1 MDKTIANPLRG
12 IAMKVCSIVLF
23 VCMSSL
29 IKLGGEG
36 LATGQITFFRS
47 FFAMFPIIGWLALSG
62 RLNGSF
68 RTANPIGHF
77 YRGFIGVS
85 SMALGF
91 YGIVHLPLPE
101 YIAIGYAQPL
111 FAVVAGWL
119 LLSEVVRRYR
129 WTAVAVGFVGVVII
143 LWPRLDAIR
152 NGTLGLEGSLGA
164 LAVLAGAAL
173 SAIAM
178 VHVRQLVRTE
188 NTPTIVLYFSLS
200 SSCFSLLTLPFGWVG
215 MSLASA
221 GLLIAAGFFG
231 GVGQILLTESY
242 RYADVSA
249 VAPFEYTSII
259 WGTISGYLLFNE
271 LPDETLILGT
281 AIVIG
286 SGIYIIH
293 REHQRRRELLAATG
307 IVSPIAPDA

>member
-47 FFAMFPIIGWLALSG
+47 FFAMFPILGWLAF
-62 RLNGSF
+62 NGELRGAFKTS
-68 RTANPIGHF
+68 NPVGHF

-85 SMALGF
+85 SMACGF
-91 YGIVHLPLPE
+91 FGIVHLPLPE

-111 FAVVAGWL
+111 FAVIAGAVL
-119 LLSEVVRRYR
+119 LHEQVRRYR
-129 WTAVAVGFVGVVII
+129 WSAVAAGFVGVMII
-143 LWPRLDAIR
+143 LWPRLEAIR
-152 NGTLGLEGSLGA
+152 SGTLGLEGTMGA
-164 LAVLAGAAL
+164 IAVLL
-173 SAIAM
+173 SAAISAVAM

-200 SSCFSLLTLPFGWVG
+200 SSCFSLLTLPFGWVA
-215 MSLASA
+215 MSPAAA
-221 GLLIAAGFFG
+221 GLLIVAGFFG

-242 RYADVSA
+242 RYADVST

-259 WGTISGYLLFNE
+259 WGTIAGYLLFSE
-271 LPDETLILGT
+271 LPDQTLIFGT
-281 AIVIG
+281 IIVIG
-286 SGIYIIH
+286 SGIFIIY
-293 REHQRRRELLAATG
+293 REAIRTRKLVAAREREK
-307 IVSPIAPDA
+307 IIADA

>member
-47 FFAMFPIIGWLALSG
+47 FFAMFPIIAWLAVSG
-62 RLNGSF
+62 RLKGAF
-68 RTANPIGHF
+68 RTLNPLGHF

-85 SMALGF
+85 SMSLGF
-91 YGIVHLPLPE
+91 FGIVHLPLPE
-101 YIAIGYAQPL
+101 YIAIGYAMPL
-111 FAVVAGWL
+111 FSVVAGAVL
-119 LLSEVVRRYR
+119 LKEEIRRYR
-129 WTAVAVGFVGVVII
+129 WAAVFAGFIGVVII

-152 NGTLGLEGSLGA
+152 SGSLGA
-164 LAVLAGAAL
+164 AGTMGAIAVLCSAAIA
-173 SAIAM
+173 AIAM

-200 SSCFSLLTLPFGWVG
+200 SSVFSLMTLPFGWNAMTMASVAF
-215 MSLASA
+215 LVSA
-221 GLLIAAGFFG
+221 GFVG
-231 GVGQILLTESY
+231 GIGQILLTESY

-259 WGTISGYLLFNE
+259 WGTIAGYFLFSE

-286 SGIYIIH
+286 AGIFIIY
-293 REHQRRRELLAATG
+293 RESRRARDIASARERRPS
-307 IVSPIAPDA
+307 ISDA

>member
-1 MDKTIANPLRG
+1 
-12 IAMKVCSIVLF
+12 MKVCSIVLF

-47 FFAMFPIIGWLALSG
+47 FFAMFPILGWLAISG
-62 RLNGSF
+62 ELKGAF
-68 RTANPIGHF
+68 RTANPVGHF

-91 YGIVHLPLPE
+91 FGVVHLPLPE

-119 LLSEVVRRYR
+119 LLGEIVRRYR
-129 WTAVAVGFVGVVII
+129 WSAVAAGFVGVVII
-143 LWPRLDAIR
+143 LWPRLEAIR
-152 NGTLGLEGSLGA
+152 SGTLGLEGTMGA
-164 LAVLAGAAL
+164 VAVLASAAI

-200 SSCFSLLTLPFGWVG
+200 SSCFSLLTLPFGWVA
-215 MSLASA
+215 MTPVSA
-221 GLLIAAGFFG
+221 GLLILAGFFG

-259 WGTISGYLLFNE
+259 WGTISGYFLFSE
-271 LPDETLILGT
+271 LPDQTLILGT

-286 SGIYIIH
+286 SGIFIIY
-293 REHQRRRELLAATG
+293 RESRRTKEIVAGREREKITA
-307 IVSPIAPDA
+307 DA

>member
-47 FFAMFPIIGWLALSG
+47 FFAMFPILGWLAV
-62 RLNGSF
+62 NGELKGSL
-68 RTANPIGHF
+68 RTANPVGHF

-111 FAVVAGWL
+111 FAVIAGWL
-119 LLSEVVRRYR
+119 MLGEIVRRYR
-129 WTAVAVGFVGVVII
+129 WSAVAAGFVGVVII
-143 LWPRLDAIR
+143 LWPRLEAIR
-152 NGTLGLEGSLGA
+152 NGTLGVEGTMGA
-164 LAVLAGAAL
+164 VAVLAAAAI
-173 SAIAM
+173 SAVAM

-200 SSCFSLLTLPFGWVG
+200 SSCFALLTLPFGWVAMAP
-215 MSLASA
+215 MSAA
-221 GLLIAAGFFG
+221 LLIVGGFFG
-231 GVGQILLTESY
+231 GAGQILLTESY

-259 WGTISGYLLFNE
+259 WGTIAGYFLFSE

-281 AIVIG
+281 IIVIG
-286 SGIYIIH
+286 SGIFIIY
-293 REHQRRRELLAATG
+293 RENKRAKELIAARQREK
-307 IVSPIAPDA
+307 IIADA